1 MGTCQNC
8 YSGLPPEELKQEH
21 KTLKTLN
28 LKAGPEFNAINFSFT
43 NRPLTDLQGD
53 CLVFYADHAKELA
66 STLTLNSIHH
76 KTKRIIDEY
85 LNFAE

>member
-8 YSGLPPEELKQEH
+8 YPDPSTGEI
-21 KTLKTLN
+21 KTVKTLN

-53 CLVFYADHAKELA
+53 CLVFYADHVKELTETVA
-66 STLTLNSIHH
+66 LNSIHR
-76 KTKRIIDEY
+76 KTKRKIYEY
-85 LNFAE
+85 LNCAE